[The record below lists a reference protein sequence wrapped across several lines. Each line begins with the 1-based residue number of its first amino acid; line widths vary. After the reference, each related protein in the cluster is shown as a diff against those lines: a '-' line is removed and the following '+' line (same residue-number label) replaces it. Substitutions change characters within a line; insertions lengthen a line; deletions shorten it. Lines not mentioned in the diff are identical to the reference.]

1 MTADQTKT
9 MTANNAADH
18 EGEQSAENENVPIRH
33 IQTVRIGCDERGRI
47 RLQLTEAIRAAGLGD
62 SDDVMF
68 RYVPEEVDNLGVVP
82 ALGMEESV
90 TSPRDSRTYSVDNA
104 GGRNRLEISEDV
116 LTALDIDI
124 DAVKAGNGPLLDV
137 FAGDRMIAFDKSNAI
152 AVPID
157 ALPDDYEGDANED
170 GEVILHQAQTTTPMM
185 RSWGVT
191 ARLTAG
197 IRQAGNG
204 AEDDLGAIKYLP
216 ELSDDLGDGIVP
228 AIVTQYGDGRARG
241 DAYSLSRVAANS
253 GKSSSRGFEATIPDD
268 VLDALDLSTDDYE
281 NVALDDRPALTVYAG
296 DRIVA
301 LGRPGE
307 REIDVDREQTPSEP
321 SPALTDIDG
330 IGPALADRL
339 GAAGY
344 ETIEDLADATREELL
359 AIDRLGVARADRIM
373 ADVTAREQQRGE
385 DR

>member
-18 EGEQSAENENVPIRH
+18 EGEQSGENENVPIRH
-33 IQTVRIGCDERGRI
+33 IQTVRVGCDERGRM

-137 FAGDRMIAFDKSNAI
+137 FAGDRMIAFDKSSAI
-152 AVPID
+152 AVSTD
-157 ALPDDYEGDANED
+157 ALPDDYEGESEN
-170 GEVILHQAQTTTPMM
+170 GEVVLHQAQTTTPMM

-228 AIVTQYGDGRARG
+228 AIVTQYGDGRERG
-241 DAYSLSRVAANS
+241 DAYSLSRIAANS

-281 NVALDDRPALTVYAG
+281 DVALDDRPALTVYAG

-307 REIDVDREQTPSEP
+307 REVAVNRGETPSEP
-321 SPALTDIDG
+321 APSLTDIDG
-330 IGPALADRL
+330 IGSELADRL
-339 GAAGY
+339 GAAGF
-344 ETIEDLADATREELL
+344 ETVADLADATREELL
-359 AIDRLGVARADRIM
+359 AIDRLGEKRADRIM
-373 ADVTAREQQRGE
+373 DDVADRDQRGE
-385 DR
+385 ER

>member
-1 MTADQTKT
+1 
-9 MTANNAADH
+9 MTANNAAADH

-124 DAVKAGNGPLLDV
+124 DAVKAGDGPLLDV
-137 FAGDRMIAFDKSNAI
+137 FAGDRMIAFDKSSAI
-152 AVPID
+152 AVPSD
-157 ALPDDYEGDANED
+157 ALPTDYEGDTNED
-170 GEVILHQAQTTTPMM
+170 GEAILHQVQTTTPMM

-216 ELSDDLGDGIVP
+216 ELSDDLGGGVVP

-241 DAYSLSRVAANS
+241 EAYSLSRIAANS

-281 NVALDDRPALTVYAG
+281 NVPLDDRPALTVYAG

-307 REIDVDREQTPSEP
+307 REIDVDRDQTPSEP
-321 SPALTDIDG
+321 APGLTNIDG
-330 IGPALADRL
+330 IGSKLADRL

-344 ETIEDLADATREELL
+344 ETVEDLADATREELL